1 VSYFSDS
8 FDKEVITLLQNG
20 AVGFMPSDTIYG
32 LSCRALDKK
41 TVERLRKIKGRDK
54 NKPFIVLIS
63 SADQLDELGIITTD
77 AAPALRYWPGR
88 LTIICQAEG
97 APLWL
102 HRGTKTLAVRQPDDE
117 TLRQLIDK
125 TGPLISTS
133 ANIAD
138 QRPAKSFAGAQ
149 KLFGDK
155 LDFYVD
161 RGTISKK
168 ASTII
173 RATFSKVEVV
183 RQGSV
188 KIKGVK

>member
-1 VSYFSDS
+1 
-8 FDKEVITLLQNG
+8 
-20 AVGFMPSDTIYG
+20 MPSDTIYG

>member
-1 VSYFSDS
+1 
-8 FDKEVITLLQNG
+8 
-20 AVGFMPSDTIYG
+20 MP
-32 LSCRALDKK
+32 
-41 TVERLRKIKGRDK
+41 
-54 NKPFIVLIS
+54 
-63 SADQLDELGIITTD
+63 
-77 AAPALRYWPGR
+77 APALRYWPGR

-188 KIKGVK
+188 KV